1 MTDDNNTSKNSTFV
15 QEDIIQKKLEREK
28 IMEKI
33 FTIYVF
39 VHNINICPHK
49 AKSQSCLKRSQYH
62 IRSFNFFADHLL
74 CEEFTNRSFLLY
86 LARLKNIWL
95 YDCLNL
101 KEMYSFIEKV
111 DIAKRNAQEP
121 SWKKSRWCI
130 DLLYMIQSHREYAN
144 CVKIHPIIIQHI
156 INFSKFILFL
166 IFHDY
171 FIDERIMT
179 NFMLENV

>member
-1 MTDDNNTSKNSTFV
+1 MRGVTDDNNTSKNSTFV

-62 IRSFNFFADHLL
+62 ICSFNFFADHLL

-86 LARLKNIWL
+86 FARWKNIWFCD
-95 YDCLNL
+95 YFDL
-101 KEMYSFIEKV
+101 KEI
-111 DIAKRNAQEP
+111 
-121 SWKKSRWCI
+121 
-130 DLLYMIQSHREYAN
+130 
-144 CVKIHPIIIQHI
+144 
-156 INFSKFILFL
+156 
-166 IFHDY
+166 IFHICSELLKKH
-171 FIDERIMT
+171 F
-179 NFMLENV
+179 N